1 MLPPGRV
8 GFKPMTSGSILE
20 LIPLA
25 HELRFFSSPLSGTR
39 CISRKFYSPKII
51 VRVIVEVFNEI
62 FEGKTTNEIK
72 QTRFI
77 SGKGPTKFIAR
88 ICSGQNA
95 QALQLIT
102 EM

>member
-1 MLPPGRV
+1 MG
-8 GFKPMTSGSILE
+8 KATTEMK
-20 LIPLA
+20 
-25 HELRFFSSPLSGTR
+25 GTR
-39 CISRKFYSPKII
+39 CISRNFYSPKIM
-51 VRVIVEVFNEI
+51 VRVISHVFNKI
-62 FEGKTTNEIK
+62 FEGKTTKEIK

-95 QALQLIT
+95 QALQIIT

>member
-1 MLPPGRV
+1 MVFRGD
-8 GFKPMTSGSILE
+8 
-20 LIPLA
+20 
-25 HELRFFSSPLSGTR
+25 FFGTR